1 MKPEDLKEEVEIE
14 MQLIEITVNELVAL
28 RADIG
33 DRDIMYP
40 KN

>member
-14 MQLIEITVNELVAL
+14 MQLIEITVKELVAL

-33 DRDIMYP
+33 DRI
-40 KN
+40 